1 MSRRMMAALALAVLA
16 VACGVQG
23 RRAPEAKAPAA
34 VNGLTGYGFH
44 SEAPMQ
50 LAVTVNNDFPFG
62 APPTP
67 ADMVIRSGT
76 ASIQVDSIEPALAAV
91 RALAL
96 RVGGY
101 IANTQIQGGDGQ
113 LRLATLEVKMPAAR
127 FEEALGGLQP
137 IGKVEAVNV
146 TAEDVGEEF
155 VDVTARMEN
164 ARRLERR
171 LIGILANRTG
181 KLHDVLEIEQELAR
195 VREEIERH
203 EGRLRYLRAH
213 VATSTLA
220 VTVHEHVPVVG
231 VAGSS
236 PLGDAARQGWRN
248 FVALLA
254 FSIQALGVI
263 VPLGVLTALAWP
275 LARRMRRAAA

>member
-1 MSRRMMAALALAVLA
+1 MRRRMIAGLAMAAALAT
-16 VACGVQG
+16 ACNQRAG
-23 RRAPEAKAPAA
+23 RALEDKLQATPALGLGQSQSRSYAPTIAS
-34 VNGLTGYGFH
+34 VNVG
-44 SEAPMQ
+44 
-50 LAVTVNNDFPFG
+50 AVTEEAASSDFPFG
-62 APPTP
+62 APPAP

-164 ARRLERR
+164 ARRLEQR

-181 KLHDVLEIEQELAR
+181 KLHDVLEIEQALAR

-236 PLGDAARQGWRN
+236 PLGDAAR
-248 FVALLA
+248 
-254 FSIQALGVI
+254 
-263 VPLGVLTALAWP
+263 
-275 LARRMRRAAA
+275 